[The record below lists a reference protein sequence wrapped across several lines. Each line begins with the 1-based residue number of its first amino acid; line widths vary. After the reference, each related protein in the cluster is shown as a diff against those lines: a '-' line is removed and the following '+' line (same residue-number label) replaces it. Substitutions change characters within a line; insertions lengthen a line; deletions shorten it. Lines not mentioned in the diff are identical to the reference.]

1 MLYAFKITIMNNE
14 FRVITGTAKEVETE
28 LNKLNKTHWVI
39 IQGITATNEQ
49 TTIVIDMNKRE

>member
-1 MLYAFKITIMNNE
+1 MNNE